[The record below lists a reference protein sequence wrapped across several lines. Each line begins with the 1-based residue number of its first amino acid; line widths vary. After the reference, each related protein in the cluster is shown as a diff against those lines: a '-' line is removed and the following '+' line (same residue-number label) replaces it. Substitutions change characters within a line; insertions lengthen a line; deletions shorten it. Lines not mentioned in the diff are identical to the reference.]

1 MPLLNTFIFSALL
14 VCMLFNV
21 SNSLY
26 FHIGET
32 ERKCFIEEIPDETN
46 VIVNYKVE
54 LYDPR
59 SGGFMPSSP
68 GIGMHVEVRDPD
80 DKTLLSR
87 VYSSE
92 GKISFTSH
100 TPGEHVICMY
110 SNSSAWFSGSQLRVH
125 LDIQVGEHAVN
136 YGEVVQKEKL
146 SELQLR
152 VRQLLDQVEQITKEQ
167 NYQRSLPHEGIEQFL
182 TPVGFQGLLAL
193 IGTNGQGVGTSAI
206 SQWVTRTSDL
216 AITDEE
222 RAVLDKFI
230 DKLYE
235 DMDSHS
241 GNFLNNEGVAL
252 FTLQS
257 ACNHSCI
264 PNAEPTYLHNNNKL
278 SLVAVRDIQE
288 GEEICISYLDECNL
302 QRSRHSRRKELMENY
317 LFACNCIKCE
327 EQACDPDVTSE
338 EEEEED
344 EDMSE

>member
-1 MPLLNTFIFSALL
+1 MSSAYNLSFLLFCALFQFSH
-14 VCMLFNV
+14 
-21 SNSLY
+21 SLY

-46 VIVNYKVE
+46 VVVNYKVE

-152 VRQLLDQVEQITKEQ
+152 VRQLLDQVDQITKEQ
-167 NYQRSLPHEGIEQFL
+167 NYQRYREERFRQTSESTNSRVLWWSVTQ
-182 TPVGFQGLLAL
+182 TAVLLAMGAWQMKHL
-193 IGTNGQGVGTSAI
+193 KSFFEA
-206 SQWVTRTSDL
+206 
-216 AITDEE
+216 
-222 RAVLDKFI
+222 K
-230 DKLYE
+230 KL
-235 DMDSHS
+235 
-241 GNFLNNEGVAL
+241 V
-252 FTLQS
+252 
-257 ACNHSCI
+257 
-264 PNAEPTYLHNNNKL
+264 
-278 SLVAVRDIQE
+278 
-288 GEEICISYLDECNL
+288 
-302 QRSRHSRRKELMENY
+302 
-317 LFACNCIKCE
+317 
-327 EQACDPDVTSE
+327 
-338 EEEEED
+338 
-344 EDMSE
+344 